1 MLALFPICLLASTN
15 GRLKAAAFGL
25 FGFIAVVEHSY
36 WATVLK
42 HVTSEEF
49 HRGLLVGQMSYYVF
63 LALQLALLTC
73 YAWLL
78 FICLQRFR
86 YIESK
91 EVMRLHA
98 ETAETVQV

>member
-73 YAWLL
+73 
-78 FICLQRFR
+78 
-86 YIESK
+86 
-91 EVMRLHA
+91 
-98 ETAETVQV
+98 